1 MACTIDE
8 SALPILTG
16 CPGQNELVV
25 VANAV
30 GGLDANGNF
39 TVGYGRRTIGSLIS
53 CFLSNLVFVPL
64 QFTVGQPGSPMT
76 SGQTVLII
84 TQPNIIQDSVNVILG
99 GTVLDRNDNSQISYG
114 VSYTPLTNQVT
125 ITLNQAVS
133 NGETYVI
140 NYCYAS

>member
-16 CPGQNELVV
+16 CPGPNELIVV
-25 VANAV
+25 GNAV

-64 QFTVGQPGSPMT
+64 QFTIGQPGSPMT
-76 SGQTVLII
+76 AGQTILII
-84 TQPNIIQDSVNVILG
+84 TQANLIQDSIQVVLG
-99 GTVLDRNDNSQISYG
+99 GVVLDRNDSSQISYTLVYG
-114 VSYTPLTNQVT
+114 TNNVT
-125 ITLNQAVS
+125 ITFNSPVQ
-133 NGETYVI
+133 TDQTFVI
-140 NYCYAS
+140 IYAYAN